1 MEAVAVD
8 HEPLTT
14 NKHRIRRG
22 FGVALASVCT
32 VALLAGCISKNQQTV
47 QDQVNAT
54 RASHNLS
61 ALADYSPADA
71 KAQAWA
77 EHLAEQGSLSHSTLS
92 NGYESGTWCRLAENV
107 GMGPT
112 LDAVNAAFINS
123 PPHLANMLGDFDH
136 IGTGVVRKGDYVYV
150 VHEFV
155 DVC

>member
-1 MEAVAVD
+1 MEAVVVD
-8 HEPLTT
+8 EKSTPPSTR
-14 NKHRIRRG
+14 RIRRSV
-22 FGVALASVCT
+22 GVVLASVCT

-47 QDQVNAT
+47 QNQINAT
-54 RASHNLS
+54 RASHSLS

-112 LDAVNAAFINS
+112 LDSVNAAFINS
-123 PPHLANMLGDFDH
+123 PPHLANILGNFDH
-136 IGTGVVRKGDYVYV
+136 VGTGVVRKGDYVYV